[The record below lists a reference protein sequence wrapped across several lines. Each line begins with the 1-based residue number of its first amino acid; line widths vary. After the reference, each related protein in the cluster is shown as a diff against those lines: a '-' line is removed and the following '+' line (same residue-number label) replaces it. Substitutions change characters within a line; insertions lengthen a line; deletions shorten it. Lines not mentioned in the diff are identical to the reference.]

1 MLGLLLLPSRAAAR
15 CSGRGSTLKWG
26 YVALKVPRPKI
37 GSLTN
42 KDRHILLKMDEAN
55 RGVYFDEVRNLTIQ

>member
-1 MLGLLLLPSRAAAR
+1 M
-15 CSGRGSTLKWG
+15 KWG